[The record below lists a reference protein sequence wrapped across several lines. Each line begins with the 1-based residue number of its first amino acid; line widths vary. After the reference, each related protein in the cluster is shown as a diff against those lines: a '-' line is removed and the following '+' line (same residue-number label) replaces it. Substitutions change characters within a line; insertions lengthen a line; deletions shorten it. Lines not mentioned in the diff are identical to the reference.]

1 MYLLI
6 FAINITFLVKHIFL
20 VDEAFLFS
28 YNKSMDKQ
36 IKIYSY
42 NNPYYQLHHCIDD
55 TTLLSETPR
64 VNHAHR
70 HYEVFQLVKG
80 QISIVVGGHQYQ
92 VEAGDVVLIS
102 RNQFHT
108 LKTSGNVYERR
119 VIEFDPEFF
128 HMNKEMTEQILSP
141 FSEEGALLKAHS
153 FKNNRFNE
161 IFDRLEREL
170 GDKNSILSTCVYTL
184 DLLVEIAKTKK
195 RSEMIMGYSHPVVT
209 DLLNYID
216 EHIEEKL
223 NLEFL
228 EKELYLSRF
237 YLSHL
242 FKKQMGVT
250 IAAYVLEKKIL
261 YAERLIEMGISP
273 TEASQRIG
281 YHYPNFYVNYK
292 KILGK
297 SPSATKKRRTI

>member
-1 MYLLI
+1 
-6 FAINITFLVKHIFL
+6 
-20 VDEAFLFS
+20 
-28 YNKSMDKQ
+28 MDKQ
-36 IKIYSY
+36 IKIYSF
-42 NNPYYQLHHCIDD
+42 NNPYFQLHHCIDD
-55 TTLLSETPR
+55 TNVVSEEPR
-64 VNHAHR
+64 INHAHH
-70 HYEVFQLVKG
+70 HYEVIQLVKG
-80 QISIVVGGHQYQ
+80 QVNMVVGGHEYK
-92 VEAGDVVLIS
+92 VEAGDVVLIA

-108 LKTSGNVYERR
+108 FKTEGNVYERR
-119 VIEFDPEFF
+119 VIEFDPAFF
-128 HMNKEMTEQILSP
+128 RLNQELTEQALTP
-141 FSEEGALLKAHS
+141 FTEEGALLKASS

-161 IFDRLEREL
+161 IFDRLERES
-170 GDKNSILSTCVYTL
+170 GDKNSLLPACVYML
-184 DLLVEIAKTKK
+184 DLLLEISKTKK
-195 RSEMIMGYSHPVVT
+195 RSETVVGYSHPVVT
-209 DLLNYID
+209 DLISYID

-261 YAERLIEMGISP
+261 YAERLIETGVSP

-297 SPSATKKRRTI
+297 SPSATKKKRN